1 MRLPSASLF
10 DSMAY
15 EPYQQLIQQIVAR
28 WRSGDPP
35 DTIEALRQHEHLS
48 RRSSAIAELASE
60 EFHLRRA
67 RGEPLNTE
75 EFCARFPSCASLV
88 LELIA
93 FRGRDR
99 DCSPSQLAELVESL
113 GNELVRWPRVGE
125 RWEGVRIIEE
135 LGQGSFARVYLAEE
149 LREGN
154 RPVVV
159 KVSLRAN
166 AEAQIQGALFHP
178 HIVPVLTAA
187 SSDHSDFQSFVMP
200 YLGRRTV
207 DDWIEERVKDD
218 QPLSDSRVCDVLRIG
233 LDVVE
238 ALRHIHSRG
247 IAHNDV
253 KPGNIL
259 LTTTGRAVLF
269 DFNLA
274 SKNPS
279 RDGLG
284 GTIPYMAPERLA
296 MVGLPRGMA
305 SPPLSNLMS
314 ADLFS
319 LAAVLCQLVTGQ
331 LPYGDPPRELS
342 DTAQAAWMVR
352 RQLEGLSLTDF
363 RGLCVRGRGLL
374 ELLTLCLD
382 CRVDRRFMDLAKFSE
397 RVRWLLERPEALE
410 ASDSHGTHGGQ
421 LPNRASPAWR
431 DWPLSEA
438 NLIEEPIADGPK
450 AMPVDAKRLSA
461 TARSPRSKQRWWS
474 LFQHPSVAVAVVAGA
489 LVGAALEEAAWTMES
504 QALTWEELPKQRSA
518 WSEGVGRWRTYWDP
532 EDAEGWM
539 LLGDG
544 RLTRLEPNAA
554 GACYANALRLGLDTA
569 TLRNNLGLAYCL
581 QGRLEHAES
590 AFASALERDP
600 ELHAAREN
608 RLTSRQTWEACG
620 YLLAADKREQDG
632 HP

>member
-1 MRLPSASLF
+1 
-10 DSMAY
+10 MAY

-35 DTIEALRQHEHLS
+35 DTIEALRQHEQLR
-48 RRSSAIAELASE
+48 RRSFAIAELASE

-75 EFCARFPSCASLV
+75 EFCARFPDCASLL

-99 DCSPSQLAELVESL
+99 DCSPSQLAELAESL

-135 LGQGSFARVYLAEE
+135 LGQGAFARVYLAEE

-166 AEAQIQGALFHP
+166 SEAQIQGALFHP

-187 SSDHSDFQSFVMP
+187 NADHSDFQSFVMP

-207 DDWIEERVKDD
+207 DDWIEERLKDE
-218 QPLSDSRVCDVLRIG
+218 QPLSDSRVCEVLRIG

-253 KPGNIL
+253 KPANIL

-274 SKNPS
+274 SKSQS

-296 MVGLPRGMA
+296 MVGLPRGMT
-305 SPPLSNLMS
+305 STPLSNLMAS
-314 ADLFS
+314 DLFS
-319 LAAVLCQLVTGQ
+319 LAAVLYQLVTGQ

-352 RQLEGLSLTDF
+352 RQLEGLSFQELPRLGD
-363 RGLCVRGRGLL
+363 RGRGLV
-374 ELLTLCLD
+374 ELLVLCLD
-382 CRVDRRFMDLAKFSE
+382 CRVDRRFIDLSKFSE
-397 RVRWLLERPEALE
+397 RVRWLLERAEGLAAGDSQDAL
-410 ASDSHGTHGGQ
+410 GGLSQ
-421 LPNRASPAWR
+421 NLSSLAWR
-431 DWPLSEA
+431 DWPLSLARFSEA
-438 NLIEEPIADGPK
+438 PIADGPTEP
-450 AMPVDAKRLSA
+450 PVGAKRLSA
-461 TARSPRSKQRWWS
+461 STRSARSKRRWWS
-474 LFQHPSVAVAVVAGA
+474 LFQHPSVAVALVAGA

-504 QALTWEELPKQRSA
+504 RALTWEDLPKRRSA

-600 ELHAAREN
+600 ELYAAREN
-608 RLTSRQTWEACG
+608 RLTARQTWEACG
-620 YLLAADKREQDG
+620 FLLASDKHEQDG